1 MMAEYGAAD
10 LNLGITEKLSTFLAD
25 LKFEYL
31 PADVIH
37 ECRRGVLDWVGC
49 ALAGSNHATTD
60 ALAGVLGAI
69 NPEGSSTIFGR
80 GLKLGLLEAPIAN
93 GQMGHVLEYD
103 DTHMGGVILHTSGPV
118 LAAMLALGEKRSLSG
133 KDLMLG
139 YVAGFEAGV
148 RTGRG
153 APNHHGGGWH
163 LTGTLGAI
171 AAGAACSVMLG
182 LNAKQMVHT
191 FGIAATQS
199 AGMQQNRG
207 TMCKSFQA
215 GKAASNG
222 LLSAM
227 MAEQD
232 YDSSIEILEGS
243 KGFCRIYSLST
254 DIDKILQ
261 GLGDSYLIS
270 TNGYKPYAC
279 GIVLHPVIDTTIGLR
294 KHSEILPE
302 DVKSID
308 IVANSKAVIIT
319 GVSNPK
325 TGLKSKFSI
334 THSAAVGYL
343 DGTAG
348 RAQFTNER
356 ALADDVIRMRQKV
369 SVSTDDNLS
378 ADQARGTVTSTS
390 GRKFEF
396 ITEHATGT
404 TDCPMSDEAI
414 KEKFMANAEP
424 IVGQVRASKIY
435 NLIWKLDEISDIGD
449 LLKICG

>member
-10 LNLGITEKLSTFLAD
+10 LNLGITEELSLFLAD
-25 LKFEYL
+25 LKFENL
-31 PADVIH
+31 PSDVVH
-37 ECRRGVLDWVGC
+37 ECRRGIMDWVGC
-49 ALAGSNHATTD
+49 ALAGSNHATTEK
-60 ALAGVLGAI
+60 LAGVLGSI
-69 NPEGSSTIFGR
+69 NPEGSSTVFGR
-80 GLKLGLLEAPIAN
+80 RMKLGLLEAPIAN
-93 GQMGHVLEYD
+93 GQMGHVLDYD
-103 DTHMGGVILHTSGPV
+103 DTHMGGVILHASGPV
-118 LAAMLALGEKRSLSG
+118 LAAMFALAEKRNLSG

-153 APNHHGGGWH
+153 APNHHDGGWH
-163 LTGTLGAI
+163 LTGTLGSI

-182 LNAKQMVHT
+182 LSAKQMVHT

-222 LLSAM
+222 LLAAM

-232 YDSSIEILEGS
+232 FDSSNEILEGS
-243 KGFCRIYSLST
+243 KGFCRIYSIHT
-254 DIDKILQ
+254 DTDEILQ
-261 GLGDSYLIS
+261 GLGDGYLIS

-279 GIVLHPVIDTTIGLR
+279 GVVLHPVIDTTIGLG
-294 KHSEILPE
+294 KNSGIEPE
-302 DVKSID
+302 NIKSID
-308 IVANSKAVIIT
+308 IVANAKAVTIT
-319 GVSNPK
+319 GVANPK

-334 THSAAVGYL
+334 THSAAVGYI

-356 ALADDVIRMRQKV
+356 ALADDIRRLRQKV
-369 SVSTDDNLS
+369 SVTTDDNLA
-378 ADQARGTVTSTS
+378 ADQARGTVTSTN
-390 GRKFEF
+390 GEIFEF

-404 TDCPMSDEAI
+404 TDCPMSDKVM

-424 IVGQVRASKIY
+424 IVGEERASKIY
-435 NLIWKLDEISDIGD
+435 NMIWKLDEIRDVGD
-449 LLKICG
+449 LLKLCG